1 MNKWDQKGHRVN
13 TVGAFVSIVNTYLH
27 HYALDV
33 SRRCALQIY
42 LLTYVYLERQS
53 RLSFKQLLNTGVEAN
68 RPV

>member
-42 LLTYVYLERQS
+42 LLTYL
-53 RLSFKQLLNTGVEAN
+53 RLPGKTKST
-68 RPV
+68 